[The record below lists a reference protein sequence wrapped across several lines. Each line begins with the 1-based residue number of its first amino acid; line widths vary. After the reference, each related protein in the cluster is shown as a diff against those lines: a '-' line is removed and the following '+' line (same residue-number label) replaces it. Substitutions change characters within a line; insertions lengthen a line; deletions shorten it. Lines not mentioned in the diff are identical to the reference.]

1 MKNNNQVIEIKSV
14 LEDVLANH
22 TIINNE
28 DKFIVVNYNAVNEKY
43 SDNDNYNV
51 VFNAIQFIEDAAS
64 ENYEAVMNTELEDVI
79 AKFL

>member
-14 LEDVLANH
+14 LEDVLANY
-22 TIINNE
+22 TIFNNE

-51 VFNAIQFIEDAAS
+51 VFNAMQFIEDAAS
-64 ENYEAVMNTELEDVI
+64 ENYEAAMNTELEDVI
-79 AKFL
+79 AKFV

>member
-22 TIINNE
+22 TIFNNE